1 MIPRKNKTSLLFAL
15 ACAIAL
21 FSLLLIMPQKSYCQ
35 SNLITKYDSV
45 YHNSGT
51 DSIKT
56 VTVGGLYEN
65 GAFTVRSTAIGDTL
79 KPQARYGTSSQWVT
93 TSVKNIRTQAS
104 DTNIVVTASS
114 WPVDY
119 EINDPCIV
127 GFRLVPI
134 HSGYTPTRKTYVNFR
149 FRRGK

>member
-1 MIPRKNKTSLLFAL
+1 MNSNKFIGSFLFVFLAILFLTVTS
-15 ACAIAL
+15 
-21 FSLLLIMPQKSYCQ
+21 QQSYCQ
-35 SNLITKYDSV
+35 SNLLTKYDSV
-45 YHNSGT
+45 YHNAGT

-56 VTVGGLYEN
+56 TTPGGLYGK
-65 GAFTVRSTAIGDTL
+65 GAFTLRSTAIGDTL

-93 TSVKNIRTQAS
+93 TSVKNIRTQTS

-134 HSGYTPTRKTYVNFR
+134 HGGYTPSRKTYVNFR
-149 FRRGK
+149 FRRE